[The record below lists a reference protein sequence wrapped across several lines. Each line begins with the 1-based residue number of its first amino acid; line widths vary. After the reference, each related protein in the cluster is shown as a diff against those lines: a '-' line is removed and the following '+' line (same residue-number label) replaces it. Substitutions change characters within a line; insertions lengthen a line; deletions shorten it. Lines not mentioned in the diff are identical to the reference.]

1 MVSYVERF
9 LDCWLGK
16 NPLWQLYG
24 EGVSEKGKGKK
35 EIIRCP
41 DVVLRRTDPYYK
53 FGYVCL
59 RLASAACSTF
69 TLFFPTAIYI
79 CLLLAVR
86 PPDPTGGVFVRG
98 SRKRRAPAVARSECV
113 CVKNAHLKDLD

>member
-1 MVSYVERF
+1 MRSPKLKGYELGADLGCKVQWRIRQIKMVSYVERF

-69 TLFFPTAIYI
+69 TLFFPTALYMSS
-79 CLLLAVR
+79 CC
-86 PPDPTGGVFVRG
+86 TT
-98 SRKRRAPAVARSECV
+98 S
-113 CVKNAHLKDLD
+113 